1 MTLENQGTVAIV
13 GQGYVGL
20 PLAIGASR
28 VGWNV
33 IGIDVSIK
41 KVDDLN
47 HGLSD
52 VVTVKNE
59 ELAQVIDAGRYVAS
73 LDFTKITEADVVVL
87 CLPTPLDDNNQPD
100 LKVLMGGVS
109 AILPYIKNGAILIS
123 ESTSY
128 PGTLRNEIIPRIESS
143 PLSKGKELFY
153 AVAPERVNPGDA
165 QWNLRNTPRVV
176 AGINSKSHI
185 LATNFYRTFCEIVIE
200 ADTPEEAEA
209 AKILENSFRLVN
221 ISFVNEFSRISSL
234 ANLNA
239 NKIIDLASTKPYG
252 FMTFRPGIGAGGH
265 CIPVDPIYYAAWAR
279 EMGEVAEIVETAAK
293 INSNLPKQIA
303 FKAIQLLDP
312 TVLKPKIMIIGLAYK
327 SGTSDFRE
335 SPSIHI
341 AEELIK
347 KGIEIIWHD
356 PFVAKWEESESSAIS
371 TECDLVIYA
380 VDQPGIDINS
390 ITSKGVSV
398 LNCTRVE
405 FNSSLV
411 ISI

>member
-1 MTLENQGTVAIV
+1 M
-13 GQGYVGL
+13 
-20 PLAIGASR
+20 
-28 VGWNV
+28 
-33 IGIDVSIK
+33 
-41 KVDDLN
+41 DD
-47 HGLSD
+47 D
-52 VVTVKNE
+52 
-59 ELAQVIDAGRYVAS
+59 
-73 LDFTKITEADVVVL
+73 
-87 CLPTPLDDNNQPD
+87 NQPD
-100 LKVLMGGVS
+100 LKVLMGGVY

-128 PGTLRNEIIPRIESS
+128 PGTLRNEIIPRVESS
-143 PLSKGKELFY
+143 PFSMGKEVFY
-153 AVAPERVNPGDA
+153 AVAPERVNPGDTE
-165 QWNLRNTPRVV
+165 WNLRNTPRIV
-176 AGINSKSHI
+176 AGIDPRSHI
-185 LATNFYRTFCEIVIE
+185 LATNFYRTFCQRVIE

-221 ISFVNEFSRISSL
+221 ISFINEFSRISSL

-265 CIPVDPIYYAAWAR
+265 CIPVDPIYYASWAR
-279 EMGEVAEIVETAAK
+279 EIGEVAEIVETAAK

-303 FKAIQLLDP
+303 IKAIQLLDP
-312 TVLKPKIMIIGLAYK
+312 TILKPKIMIIGLAYK

-341 AEELIK
+341 AEELIN

-356 PFVAKWEESESSAIS
+356 PFVAKWEDSESSAIS
-371 TECDLVIYA
+371 TECDLIIYA

-390 ITSKGVSV
+390 ITSKGISV